1 MELTALTAV
10 SPIDG
15 RYRTKTEPLS
25 AYFSEYALI
34 RYRVRVEI
42 EYFIALCQLPLPQ
55 LQHVDPA
62 CFEALRDIY
71 RQFSVSDAQRVKD
84 IEAVTNHDVKAVE
97 YFIKE
102 RIKELEIVKGSKK
115 ELEVNSVSPV
125 CGDFIAT
132 AKEFIHF
139 GLTSQDINNTSIPLS
154 LKEALAD
161 VYIPALEELIEQL
174 NDYAQ
179 QWRNIPMLARTHGQ
193 PASPTRL
200 GKELMVYVYR
210 LEEQLRTLRDTP
222 VTAKFGGA
230 TGNFNAHHVAY
241 PQYDWQDFADSF
253 VSDSLGLER
262 EAYTTQI
269 SNYDHLAA
277 ICDAM
282 RRINTIIIDLD
293 RDIWMYISIDY
304 FKQKIKA
311 GEVGSSAMPHKVNPI
326 DFENSEG
333 NLGMA
338 NAVLAF
344 LAQKL
349 PVSRLQRDLTDS
361 TVIRNIGVPMA
372 HALIAI
378 QSTIK
383 GLRKLILNEDKLQ
396 QDLEDNW
403 AVVAEA
409 IQTILRREAYPNP
422 YEALKALTRTNEK
435 MTRQRIHDFIH
446 TLQVSDAVK
455 DELLAITPAT
465 YTGI

>member
-1 MELTALTAV
+1 MKLTNLTAI

-15 RYRTKTEPLS
+15 RYRGKTEPL
-25 AYFSEYALI
+25 ANYFSEYALI

-55 LQHVDPA
+55 LKDVPEDLFQP
-62 CFEALRDIY
+62 LRDIY
-71 RQFSVSDAQRVKD
+71 LHFTEADAQRVKE
-84 IEAVTNHDVKAVE
+84 IEGTTNHDVKAVE

-102 RIKELEIVKGSKK
+102 RMDAIL
-115 ELEVNSVSPV
+115 SPLISDLSPLKNFV
-125 CGDFIAT
+125 
-132 AKEFIHF
+132 HF
-139 GLTSQDINNTSIPLS
+139 GLTSQDINNTSVPLS
-154 LKEALAD
+154 LKDALEE
-161 VYIPALEELIEQL
+161 VFVPALEQLIEQL
-174 NDYAQ
+174 NDLAEA
-179 QWRNIPMLARTHGQ
+179 WKAIPMLARTHGQ

-200 GKELMVYVYR
+200 GKELKVFVYR
-210 LEEQLRTLRDTP
+210 LEEQLRALKDTP

-241 PQYDWQDFADSF
+241 PQYDWADWADRF
-253 VSDSLGLER
+253 LADSLGLER
-262 EAYTTQI
+262 EQYTTQI
-269 SNYDHLAA
+269 SNYDYLAA
-277 ICDAM
+277 ILDAL
-282 RRINTIIIDLD
+282 RRINTIVIDLD
-293 RDIWMYISIDY
+293 RDVWMYISIDY
-304 FKQKIKA
+304 FKQRIKA

-333 NLGMA
+333 NMGMA

-361 TVIRNIGVPMA
+361 TVIRNVGVPLA

-378 QSTIK
+378 QSTQK
-383 GLRKLILNEDKLQ
+383 GLSKLILNEDKLR
-396 QDLEDNW
+396 QDLENNW

-409 IQTILRREAYPNP
+409 IQTILRREGYPNP

-435 MTRQRIHDFIH
+435 INQETITNFIN
-446 TLQVSDAVK
+446 TLNVSDSVK
-455 DELLAITPAT
+455 QELASITPSN

>member
-1 MELTALTAV
+1 MELTNLTAI

-15 RYRTKTEPLS
+15 RYRGKTEPL
-25 AYFSEYALI
+25 ANYFSEYALI

-55 LQHVDPA
+55 LKDVPQDLFQP
-62 CFEALRDIY
+62 LRDIY
-71 RQFSVSDAQRVKD
+71 LHFTEADAHRVKE
-84 IEAVTNHDVKAVE
+84 IEATTNHDVKAVE

-102 RIKELEIVKGSKK
+102 CLDSDENLKSQISDLKSVK
-115 ELEVNSVSPV
+115 N
-125 CGDFIAT
+125 
-132 AKEFIHF
+132 FIHF
-139 GLTSQDINNTSIPLS
+139 GLTSQDINNTSVPLS
-154 LKEALAD
+154 LKEALEE
-161 VYIPALEELIEQL
+161 VFIPVLEQLIEQL
-174 NDYAQ
+174 NDLAEA
-179 QWRNIPMLARTHGQ
+179 WKTIPMLARTHGQ

-200 GKELMVYVYR
+200 GKELKVFVYR
-210 LEEQLRTLRDTP
+210 LEEQLRTLKDTP

-241 PQYDWQDFADSF
+241 PQYDWADWADHF
-253 VSDSLGLER
+253 LADSLGLER
-262 EAYTTQI
+262 EQYTTQI
-269 SNYDHLAA
+269 SNYDYLAA
-277 ICDAM
+277 ILDAL

-293 RDIWMYISIDY
+293 RDVWMYISIDY
-304 FKQKIKA
+304 FKQRIKA

-333 NLGMA
+333 NMGMA

-361 TVIRNIGVPMA
+361 TVIRNVGVPLA

-378 QSTIK
+378 QSTMK
-383 GLRKLILNEDKLQ
+383 GLSKLILNEDKLR
-396 QDLEDNW
+396 QDLENNW

-409 IQTILRREAYPNP
+409 IQTILRREGYPNP

-435 MTRQRIHDFIH
+435 INQETITNFIN
-446 TLQVSDAVK
+446 TLNVSDSVK
-455 DELLAITPAT
+455 QELASITPSN
-465 YTGI
+465 YTGL

>member
-1 MELTALTAV
+1 MELTNLTAI

-15 RYRTKTEPLS
+15 RYRGKTEPL
-25 AYFSEYALI
+25 ANYFSEYALI

-55 LQHVDPA
+55 LKDVSQDL
-62 CFEALRDIY
+62 FQSLRDIY
-71 RQFSVSDAQRVKD
+71 LHFTEADAHRVKE
-84 IEAVTNHDVKAVE
+84 IESTTNHDVKAVE

-102 RIKELEIVKGSKK
+102 CLDSDENLKSQISDLKSVK
-115 ELEVNSVSPV
+115 N
-125 CGDFIAT
+125 
-132 AKEFIHF
+132 FIHF
-139 GLTSQDINNTSIPLS
+139 GLTSQDINNTSVPLS
-154 LKEALAD
+154 LKEALEE
-161 VYIPALEELIEQL
+161 VFIPVLEQLIEQL
-174 NDYAQ
+174 NDLAEA
-179 QWRNIPMLARTHGQ
+179 WKAIPMLARTHGQ

-200 GKELMVYVYR
+200 GKELKVFVYR
-210 LEEQLRTLRDTP
+210 LEEQLRTLKDTP

-241 PQYDWQDFADSF
+241 PQYDWADWADHF
-253 VSDSLGLER
+253 LADSLGLER
-262 EAYTTQI
+262 EQYTTQI
-269 SNYDHLAA
+269 SNYDYLAA
-277 ICDAM
+277 ILDAL

-293 RDIWMYISIDY
+293 RDVWMYISIDY
-304 FKQKIKA
+304 FKQRIKA

-333 NLGMA
+333 NMGMA

-361 TVIRNIGVPMA
+361 TVIRNVGVPLA

-378 QSTIK
+378 QSTMK
-383 GLRKLILNEDKLQ
+383 GLSKLILNEDKLR
-396 QDLEDNW
+396 QDLENNW

-409 IQTILRREAYPNP
+409 IQTILRREGYPNP

-435 MTRQRIHDFIH
+435 INQETITNFIN
-446 TLQVSDAVK
+446 TLNVSDSVK
-455 DELLAITPAT
+455 QELASITPSN
-465 YTGI
+465 YTGL

>member
-1 MELTALTAV
+1 MELNVLTAI

-15 RYRTKTEPLS
+15 RYRGKTEPLS
-25 AYFSEYALI
+25 EYFSEYALV

-42 EYFIALCQLPLPQ
+42 EYFIALCELPLPQ
-55 LQHVDPA
+55 LQDFNHDR
-62 CFEALRDIY
+62 FEAMRDIY
-71 RQFSVSDAQRVKD
+71 RQFTPADAQRVKD

-102 RIKELEIVKGSKK
+102 RLDAMGGFEKY
-115 ELEVNSVSPV
+115 
-125 CGDFIAT
+125 
-132 AKEFIHF
+132 KEFIHF
-139 GLTSQDINNTSIPLS
+139 GLTSQDINNTSVPLS
-154 LKEALAD
+154 IKEALEQ
-161 VYIPALEELIEQL
+161 VYIPLLEELVEQL
-174 NDYAQ
+174 NDYAEE
-179 QWRNIPMLARTHGQ
+179 WKNVAMLAKTHGQ

-200 GKELMVYVYR
+200 GKEIMVYVYR
-210 LEEQLRTLRDTP
+210 LQEQLNGLKDVP

-230 TGNFNAHHVAY
+230 TGNYNAHHVAY
-241 PQYDWQDFADSF
+241 PQYDWREFGNSF
-253 VSDSLGLER
+253 VSEKLGLER
-262 EAYTTQI
+262 EQYTTQI
-269 SNYDHLAA
+269 SNYDWLAA
-277 ICDAM
+277 IFDAM

-293 RDIWMYISIDY
+293 RDFWMYISMEY

-326 DFENSEG
+326 DYENSEG

-361 TVIRNIGVPMA
+361 TVLRNVGVPMG
-372 HALIAI
+372 HSLIAF
-378 QSTIK
+378 QSTLK
-383 GLRKLILNEDKLQ
+383 GLRKLILNEEKLHE
-396 QDLEDNW
+396 DLENTW

-422 YEALKALTRTNEK
+422 YETLKALTRTNKK
-435 MTRQRIHDFIH
+435 MDEQTIHEFIQ
-446 TLQVSDAVK
+446 TLEVSDEVK
-455 DELLAITPAT
+455 QELMAITPWN